1 MSDYPRFHLAIG
13 VKDLEQTRDFYT
25 EILGCAKG
33 RSSDRWID
41 LDFFGHQLVL
51 HLTDESDR
59 RQERTNPVDGHE
71 VPARH
76 FGPILDWDSFATL
89 ADRLRGAGVNFLIE
103 PCVRFE
109 GRKGE
114 QATLFVTDPSGNCL
128 EFKAFR
134 DIRML
139 FASDLEAYP

>member
-1 MSDYPRFHLAIG
+1 
-13 VKDLEQTRDFYT
+13 Q
-25 EILGCAKG
+25 
-33 RSSDRWID
+33 
-41 LDFFGHQLVL
+41 
-51 HLTDESDR
+51 
-59 RQERTNPVDGHE
+59 

-76 FGPILDWDSFATL
+76 FGPILDWDGFQAL
-89 ADRLRGAGVNFLIE
+89 ADRFRAAGVNFLIE

-134 DIRML
+134 DIGML
-139 FASDLEAYP
+139 FETDLEA